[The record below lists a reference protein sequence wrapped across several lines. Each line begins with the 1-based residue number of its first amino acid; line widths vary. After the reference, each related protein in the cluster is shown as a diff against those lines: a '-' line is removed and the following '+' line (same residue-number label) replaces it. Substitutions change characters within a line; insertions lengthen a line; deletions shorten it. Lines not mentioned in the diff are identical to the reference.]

1 VAGSVDPQLNLGEA
15 RKFLGL
21 HSEVLGEKLFI
32 ELDGVLDL
40 IVLNYFFE
48 FFLKI
53 GHYAE
58 GATHRSLILDLF
70 IIVLFF

>member
-21 HSEVLGEKLFI
+21 HSEVLGKELFI
-32 ELDGVLDL
+32 ELYGILDL
-40 IVLNYFFE
+40 IVFNYFFE
-48 FFLKI
+48 FLLEI

-58 GATHRSLILDLF
+58 GATYRSLILNLF